1 MTHSVDPAI
10 TLRGV
15 RVSIAGQDIVRDVD
29 ASLRPGTWTCLVGPN
44 GAGKTTVLRVLIGA
58 QSFHGEVVIHGEAL
72 DARGGPHERCAFV
85 AQRPAVPAGMR
96 VGEYVELG
104 RFGAVTRR
112 FERAHNNAVAQEV
125 IERLHL
131 ASARHRPLSSM
142 SGGELQLCAI
152 ARALTQQTPVIIL
165 DEPTSALDLHR
176 QPAVMDLL
184 DEHRRT
190 HGTTIVSTTHDLT
203 LAAMYA
209 DEFIVMDRG
218 TVVDQG
224 STGDVCAREALA
236 RAFNHNIEVLTGPS
250 GTPVVLPK
258 RR

>member
-1 MTHSVDPAI
+1 MSSVI
-10 TLRGV
+10 RLRDV
-15 RVSIAGQDIVRDVD
+15 RVRINDSDIVRDVD
-29 ASLRPGTWTCLVGPN
+29 ADFAAGSWTCLVGPN
-44 GAGKTTVLRVLIGA
+44 GAGKTTLLRVLIGA
-58 QSFHGEVVIHGEAL
+58 QPFHGEVVVSGAAL

-85 AQRPAVPAGMR
+85 AQRPAVPSGMR
-96 VGEYVELG
+96 VHEYVSLG
-104 RFGAVTRR
+104 RFGSGSRR
-112 FERAHNNAVAQEV
+112 GERGRTAQIAGEV

-131 ASARHRPLSSM
+131 TSVRNRELSSM

-152 ARALTQQTPVIIL
+152 ARALVQQAPVLVL

-176 QPAVMDLL
+176 QPAVMQLL
-184 DEHRRT
+184 DDERRAR
-190 HGTTIVSTTHDLT
+190 GTTIVSTTHDLT

-209 DEFIVMDRG
+209 DDFVVVDRG

-224 STGDVCAREALA
+224 PTREVCGRDGLA
-236 RAFNHNIEVLTGPS
+236 RAFSHNIEVLVGPG